1 MFQPILDVFPTL
13 VEASSS
19 WLSSLFNTTL
29 VVFDNFLL
37 TVVTGY
43 THFCTFFA
51 IDLDLVIS
59 QKGPRNGISK
69 PKLDFLAMLIATGLG
84 LLLLELMNI
93 YTDLCLCIF

>member
-1 MFQPILDVFPTL
+1 MFQPILDIFPTL

-69 PKLDFLAMLIATGLG
+69 PKLDFLSMLIATGLG